1 MPRHTRH
8 DARYVS
14 KRSAARTRD
23 RLHAVDGLMPR
34 VGPIGRVG
42 RYTATHFRVVLIAWL
57 LVAVVLGFF
66 APRVE
71 TALSGA
77 GWETTGSQSVR
88 ARQLIDRNFHG
99 LSSYGLMTVVSSP
112 TKTVSDPSFRAAIA
126 RVERTLRADG
136 AVSTVLAPTAGVSIS
151 RDGHTAIVQAGAAR
165 DSNAMVQAADR
176 LKGKLAALTSAGVRV
191 NLTGAA
197 ALWSDF
203 NAANRSAML
212 KSEVI
217 SWPVT
222 LLILLLAFGSL
233 VAAGLP
239 LMLTMVGLIAAA
251 GSLFLATKVMPVSIW
266 AMNFALMF
274 ALALGVDY
282 ALFIVHRFRGAFF
295 GSRLS
300 AADATAVTMDTA
312 GKAVLLSGV
321 TVLISLSAVML
332 VPSPAFRSTSL
343 GIMLAV
349 IFVLAA
355 TLTLLPAVLTK
366 LGRRVDKLALPRAN
380 PGEHRSERFAAWG
393 ERLWKRPVA
402 YGALALA
409 ALVALAIPVTQ
420 LKIAMPSIKVIPTSD
435 SSRVG
440 YQHIQAAM
448 GPGATAPMQIVAP
461 TAQATQVA
469 HVAQRDPGI
478 AALLPTQT
486 SNGHVLVTAIPKQ
499 DPSNP
504 AVGATIDR
512 LRTELPTGSLIGGA
526 AAENHDLQTT
536 LLTKT
541 PVVIGVV
548 LGLGFLL
555 LLIALQA
562 PLLAAVGVLTNLLA
576 TAAAFGVAKWIFQ
589 DGALHSLLG
598 FQPQGFLDAWGPV
611 FFFAMIFAISMDYTV
626 FLLSSAKEHW
636 DRSHNPKDAMIG
648 GLAHSGPVIFAAGAE
663 MVAVFFTFA
672 LSGPLPPKE
681 MGIILG
687 IAVLLDAALIR
698 LLLLPV
704 LLRLM
709 GKWAWYLPRWAHR
722 VLPEVSLEHA

>member
-1 MPRHTRH
+1 MDH
-8 DARYVS
+8 
-14 KRSAARTRD
+14 
-23 RLHAVDGLMPR
+23 R
-34 VGPIGRVG
+34 VGPIGRLG

-77 GWETTGSQSVR
+77 GWEATGSQSVQ

-126 RVERTLRADG
+126 GVERTLRADG

-191 NLTGAA
+191 NLTGASA
-197 ALWSDF
+197 MWSDF

-222 LLILLLAFGSL
+222 VLILLLAFGSL

-239 LMLTMVGLIAAA
+239 LMLTMVGLMAAA
-251 GSLFLATKVMPVSIW
+251 GSLYLATKVMPVSIW

-300 AADATAVTMDTA
+300 AAEATAVTMDTA
-312 GKAVLLSGV
+312 GKAVLFSGV

-366 LGRRVDKLALPRAN
+366 LGPRVDKLALPWAN
-380 PGEHRSERFAAWG
+380 SGEHRSARFAAWG

-440 YQHIQAAM
+440 YQQVQAAM
-448 GPGATAPMQIVAP
+448 GPGATGPMQIVAP
-461 TAQATQVA
+461 AAQATQVA
-469 HVAQRDPGI
+469 QRRPARPRNRRAAPNPDEQRLRARDRDPQ
-478 AALLPTQT
+478 ARSLQPRRRRRR
-486 SNGHVLVTAIPKQ
+486 STASARRSRP
-499 DPSNP
+499 
-504 AVGATIDR
+504 DR
-512 LRTELPTGSLIGGA
+512 
-526 AAENHDLQTT
+526 
-536 LLTKT
+536 
-541 PVVIGVV
+541 
-548 LGLGFLL
+548 
-555 LLIALQA
+555 
-562 PLLAAVGVLTNLLA
+562 
-576 TAAAFGVAKWIFQ
+576 
-589 DGALHSLLG
+589 
-598 FQPQGFLDAWGPV
+598 
-611 FFFAMIFAISMDYTV
+611 
-626 FLLSSAKEHW
+626 
-636 DRSHNPKDAMIG
+636 
-648 GLAHSGPVIFAAGAE
+648 
-663 MVAVFFTFA
+663 
-672 LSGPLPPKE
+672 
-681 MGIILG
+681 
-687 IAVLLDAALIR
+687 
-698 LLLLPV
+698 
-704 LLRLM
+704 
-709 GKWAWYLPRWAHR
+709 
-722 VLPEVSLEHA
+722 